1 MIAPGLGHS
10 LFSSVKAMNSGV
22 STILKTGNPHT
33 RFNSSISLPLN
44 QHPEDKGLCS
54 YEVLLRALGGYSNDT
69 PEEASQEDGA
79 SPPGVESTAGSGVV
93 PVTSAGEPAA
103 QIQGRLH
110 EKADNLPLE
119 KKSSKGAEDSSS
131 GIGTPSSEAGTLPE
145 EPTPSPEQPA
155 LFSEEENWV
164 IKIPKKTSR
173 CQPLLGSSE

>member
-79 SPPGVESTAGSGVV
+79 SP
-93 PVTSAGEPAA
+93 
-103 QIQGRLH
+103 
-110 EKADNLPLE
+110 
-119 KKSSKGAEDSSS
+119 
-131 GIGTPSSEAGTLPE
+131 
-145 EPTPSPEQPA
+145 
-155 LFSEEENWV
+155 
-164 IKIPKKTSR
+164 
-173 CQPLLGSSE
+173 LGCS